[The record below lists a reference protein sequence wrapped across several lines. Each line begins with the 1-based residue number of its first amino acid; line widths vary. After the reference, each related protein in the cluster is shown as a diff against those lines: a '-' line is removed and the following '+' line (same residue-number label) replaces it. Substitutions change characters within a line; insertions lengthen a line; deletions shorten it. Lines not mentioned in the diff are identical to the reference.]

1 MQEQHESNGNDIVSR
16 RLAVLLIVIGGLFA
30 ADSALDLSVAPK
42 LWPVL
47 LTIVAIGLIGIFI
60 KRSSRGAGYLGGG
73 VYLLCFSGL
82 ALYCN
87 FTAWGRLGATW
98 PAFVAF
104 LAFAFLSVFFA
115 CGRNRWYLLLG
126 LLLLSTA
133 VVLWLFLA
141 LSGRLWWTAF
151 ILVGVSL
158 LVWERVR

>member
-1 MQEQHESNGNDIVSR
+1 MREQRDSRDIVSR
-16 RLAVLLIVIGGLFA
+16 RLAVLLIVIGAMFA
-30 ADSALDLSVAPK
+30 ADSVLELSVAPK

-47 LTIVAIGLIGIFI
+47 LTIVAVGLIGIFI
-60 KRSSRGAGYLGGG
+60 KRSARGGGYLGGG
-73 VYLLCFSGL
+73 IYLLCFSGL

-87 FTAWGRLGATW
+87 FADWAMLTVLWPVFIVFLGL
-98 PAFVAF
+98 AF
-104 LAFAFLSVFFA
+104 LAVFFA

-141 LSGRLWWTAF
+141 LSGQFWWTAF

-158 LVWERVR
+158 LVWERGQ